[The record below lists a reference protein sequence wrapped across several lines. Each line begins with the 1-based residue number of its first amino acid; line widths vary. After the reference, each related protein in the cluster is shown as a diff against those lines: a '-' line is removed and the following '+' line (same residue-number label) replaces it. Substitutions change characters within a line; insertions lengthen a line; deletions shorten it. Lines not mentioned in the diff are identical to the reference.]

1 VKIKS
6 YLDIETSYYGEI
18 TVVGIY
24 RHPYDLVQI
33 VLPEIDADAV
43 LEALYGTEEILTY
56 WGHRFDL
63 PVIKRMLGLDL
74 RQAFES
80 TDLADACHRCGLYGG
95 LKCVEKELGIP
106 RVTGGV
112 TGWDAM
118 RLWHEWTL
126 GREESLKRLLKY
138 NEEDVVNLYL
148 LERELESRGEGGAR

>member
-18 TVVGIY
+18 TIVGIY

-33 VLPEIDADAV
+33 VQPEINADAV
-43 LEALYGTEEILTY
+43 REALYGTEEILTY

-63 PVIKRMLGLDL
+63 PVIKGVLGLDL

-80 TDLADACHRCGLYGG
+80 TDLADACHRRGLYGG
-95 LKCVEKELGIP
+95 LKCVEKQLGIS
-106 RVTGGV
+106 RVTDGV
-112 TGWDAM
+112 TGRDAM

-126 GREESLKRLLKY
+126 GREESLERLLKY

-148 LERELESRGEGGAR
+148 LERELELRGHNT